1 LCQVL
6 AGVCLREESEDSE
19 EKRKEIVG
27 WGGGVRMSEIK
38 KKEARTIRVG
48 VQVRKT

>member
-1 LCQVL
+1 VYALERTRKR
-6 AGVCLREESEDSE
+6 GG
-19 EKRKEIVG
+19 EKKEG
-27 WGGGVRMSEIK
+27 WGGDVGMSEIK